1 VYHVSL
7 RAGVI
12 DSFDAESLRAG
23 SDAAPTHSHFRNA
36 LSGIRTRSVLLW
48 NAFALCGKLT
58 LALSFVL
65 TPRPPEDSLLPFFGL
80 GGPRP
85 EVFPIIIPQSAKDW
99 NAEFSLRSRGVRNN
113 VRKAVTPAHK
123 SARNSTSR
131 RAAFYAL
138 IVLALA
144 VVTFVCAPAT
154 RATDNARA
162 ATTTNPPA
170 APKKVIIDTD
180 PGTDDALAILLA
192 LNSPELDVRALTVV
206 PGNVTAQQGL
216 ENALKLAS
224 LTNRCDIPVAGG
236 AQHPLFQKLIT
247 AELWHGANGLANV
260 ELPASKCKADP
271 RFGPDL
277 IIQMIHES
285 PHEITLVPVGPL
297 TNIALA
303 LLKDPSI
310 VPLVKEVVI
319 MGGSISGGNVNA
331 AAEANIYNDPEAA
344 QIVFHAG
351 WRLTMVGL
359 DVGDKTLYDQAHLD
373 QLSKTHGPEND
384 FAVKVLTFLLVQEA
398 KYGAGGGSPMYDP
411 LAVGTAVDPSIVS
424 TQAMH
429 VDVES
434 RGEFTRGET
443 VANRR
448 NAVERNVLHG
458 DRYIIEGID
467 HVEPNVQVC
476 TGVNADKFL
485 QLLNSRLAGK

>member
-1 VYHVSL
+1 M
-7 RAGVI
+7 
-12 DSFDAESLRAG
+12 
-23 SDAAPTHSHFRNA
+23 
-36 LSGIRTRSVLLW
+36 
-48 NAFALCGKLT
+48 LT
-58 LALSFVL
+58 LAELSY
-65 TPRPPEDSLLPFFGL
+65 SLPSFERG
-80 GGPRP
+80 GGPFL
-85 EVFPIIIPQSAKDW
+85 EVPHKFAYVFLSDAFAEAVPFSGDVDAKEPARTARISSRTCGFKSLFRTFVPLLILFATASALCVAPLARAGIKSH
-99 NAEFSLRSRGVRNN
+99 A
-113 VRKAVTPAHK
+113 TPAPIHRAILAA
-123 SARNSTSR
+123 SAS
-131 RAAFYAL
+131 
-138 IVLALA
+138 
-144 VVTFVCAPAT
+144 
-154 RATDNARA
+154 
-162 ATTTNPPA
+162 
-170 APKKVIIDTD
+170 KKVIIDTD

-236 AQHPLFQKLIT
+236 APHPLFQKLIT
-247 AELWHGANGLANV
+247 AEFWHGTNGLANV

-277 IIQMIHES
+277 IIQMVHES

-303 LLKDPSI
+303 VLKDPSI

-344 QIVFHAG
+344 QIVFQAG

-384 FAVKVLTFLLVQEA
+384 FAVKVLTFLIGQEA
-398 KYGAGGGSPMYDP
+398 KYGNGGGTPMYDP
-411 LAVGTAVDPSIVS
+411 LAVGTAIDFSIVT

-429 VDVES
+429 VDVET
-434 RGEFTRGET
+434 RGDFTRGET

-448 NAVERNVLHG
+448 NTIERNVLHG
-458 DRYIIEGID
+458 DRYIIEGVD
-467 HVEPNVQVC
+467 HLNPNVQVC
-476 TGVNADKFL
+476 TAVNADKFL
-485 QLLNSRLAGK
+485 QLLNARLEGK